1 MARALWAL
9 IPLSLASAALA
20 ILPERLANA
29 QSLPSV
35 PNKFII
41 EVDELARFNTKRSF
55 TRVGLSR
62 PRIEDWP
69 D

>member
-1 MARALWAL
+1 
-9 IPLSLASAALA
+9 
-20 ILPERLANA
+20 LANA